1 MEWNLNI
8 PHDSS
13 RTDEQPTHQTVPHFG
28 LVLNH
33 SCSWR
38 DHLQYITSNL
48 CLYYYVGLS
57 GNKSWLSLYYCL
69 WFCLISS
76 NINSIN
82 SNTIFFISYFF
93 FLLLHFLLHFLFS
106 SLTWYKKWKNFRG
119 NIFGWKE
126 NIPLHNTSS
135 LGKILLQGGKLVIC
149 VPFLTAHKLLRWV
162 YRLGWYYQ
170 EEKPRNTTCFLS
182 PCYLCAFY
190 DGTQIASFGLPSQL
204 ILVVLVLY
212 HDKAQ

>member
-93 FLLLHFLLHFLFS
+93 FFFIFFSIFFLVVLPG
-106 SLTWYKKWKNFRG
+106 TKN
-119 NIFGWKE
+119 
-126 NIPLHNTSS
+126 
-135 LGKILLQGGKLVIC
+135 GKISAEI
-149 VPFLTAHKLLRWV
+149 FLDERKI
-162 YRLGWYYQ
+162 
-170 EEKPRNTTCFLS
+170 FL
-182 PCYLCAFY
+182 C
-190 DGTQIASFGLPSQL
+190 I
-204 ILVVLVLY
+204 ILVVWGKFY
-212 HDKAQ
+212 FKEAS